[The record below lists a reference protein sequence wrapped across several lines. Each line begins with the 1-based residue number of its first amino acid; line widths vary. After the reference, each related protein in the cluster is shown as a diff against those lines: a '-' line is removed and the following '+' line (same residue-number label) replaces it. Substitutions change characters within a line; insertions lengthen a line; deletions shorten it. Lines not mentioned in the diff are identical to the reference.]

1 MRGLSVFAGATP
13 RAIKRFVNTYRVA
26 RSDPRVV
33 QATPAALACLA
44 WALALDGTSAGS
56 ELAFVEQESGQGR
69 LGVDETSDLGR
80 AFAVAQAAAGQ
91 QIGTADARRGLS
103 VARSFGRRG

>member
-1 MRGLSVFAGATP
+1 MKGLSAFAGATP
-13 RAIKRFVNTYRVA
+13 RAVKRFVNTYRVA
-26 RSDPRVV
+26 RADPRIA
-33 QATPAALACLA
+33 QATPSALACLA

-69 LGVDETSDLGR
+69 LGVDGTSDLGR

-91 QIGTADARRGLS
+91 PIGAADARRGLA